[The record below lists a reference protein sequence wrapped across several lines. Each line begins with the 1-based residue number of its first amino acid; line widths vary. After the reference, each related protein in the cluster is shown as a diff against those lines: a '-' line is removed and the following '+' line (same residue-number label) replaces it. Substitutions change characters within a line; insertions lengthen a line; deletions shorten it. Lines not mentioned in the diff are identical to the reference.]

1 MSFAMQYKD
10 APITPSHRAGC
21 QGQVQTDRM
30 VNPNDSIED
39 YSRVMLQYTHNRMSS
54 FTDVNQDK
62 RSPSASS
69 RGSGSSGNSGN
80 SGARMMASV
89 PGPAGACHDSPNG
102 SQDSMDSKAAS

>member
-1 MSFAMQYKD
+1 MQYKD
-10 APITPSHRAGC
+10 APMSTSHRADR

-54 FTDVNQDK
+54 FTDVDQDK

-69 RGSGSSGNSGN
+69 RSSGSSGGSGKN
-80 SGARMMASV
+80 GTTASV
-89 PGPAGACHDSPNG
+89 PGPAGACHDSPNR
-102 SQDSMDSKAAS
+102 SQDSVNTKATS